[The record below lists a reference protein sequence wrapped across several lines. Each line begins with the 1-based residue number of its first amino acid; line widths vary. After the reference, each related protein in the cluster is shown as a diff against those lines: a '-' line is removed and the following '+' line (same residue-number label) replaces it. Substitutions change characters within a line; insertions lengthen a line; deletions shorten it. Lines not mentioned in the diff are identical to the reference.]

1 MDRFS
6 HGTMSGTPPRW
17 DESVPPS
24 PSPERPPLAP
34 HDPPEPA
41 PQAAA
46 WNRAL
51 RVIFM
56 ESSQSHE
63 GVSKTRSWRT
73 NKRGRA
79 AIKGPSRH

>member
-1 MDRFS
+1 M
-6 HGTMSGTPPRW
+6 MSDSIGMNE
-17 DESVPPS
+17 ESVPPS

-46 WNRAL
+46 WQRAL

-56 ESSQSHE
+56 DTTPHS
-63 GVSKTRSWRT
+63 GGGISKSRAWRT

-79 AIKGPSRH
+79 AIKGHSH